1 MKKFVFLLAASLSL
15 SVQGQDISDA
25 VRFAQENLNGTA
37 RFRAMGGAFGALG
50 GDFSSIN
57 INPAGSVVFANS
69 QAGFTLSNFNN
80 SNDSNFFGTNKN
92 KSNNSLDLSQA
103 GGVYV
108 FKNEDKRS
116 DWKKFAVALNYENI
130 KDFNNSFFSAG
141 TNSNSVANYFLSY
154 ANGLPLSIVNGSQY
168 SYSDLYYNE
177 QQAYLGYGAYVI
189 NEAADYSD
197 TNMNYVSLVPAGG
210 SYYQENKLYA
220 TGYNG
225 KLSFNGSAQYKDV
238 LTVGVNLN
246 SHFFD
251 YYQSTH
257 FYESNANNTSATDV
271 LVKRLKFDNDLYTY
285 GNGFSFQIG
294 TIYKPIKEVRF
305 GIAYQS
311 PTWLRLTDELTQS
324 IAAVSG
330 TSTTEYQPDVVNPGI
345 TMLFEP
351 YRLQTPSKWTGSF
364 AYIFGKKGLISFDYA
379 TKNYSKTKY
388 TPKQEFTNS
397 NANLR
402 NLLTSTNE
410 YRLGAE
416 YRIKK
421 VSLRA
426 GYRFEQSP
434 YKDKITIGDLT
445 AYSGGIG
452 YNFGATKLDLAYST
466 SNQNSKQQFFT
477 QGLTDAAS
485 IQSKNN
491 TVCLTLLFEL

>member
-1 MKKFVFLLAASLSL
+1 MKKIVLLFIATLSL
-15 SVQGQDISDA
+15 SVNAQGISDA
-25 VRFAQENLNGTA
+25 MRFAQENLNGTA
-37 RFRAMGGAFGALG
+37 RFRALGGAFGALG

-69 QAGFTLSNFNN
+69 QFGITISNFNLK
-80 SNDSNFFGTNKN
+80 NDSNYFGTSAS

-116 DWKKFAVALNYENI
+116 DWKKFAVAMNFENI
-130 KDFNNSFFSAG
+130 NDFSNSLFSAG
-141 TNSNSVANYFLSY
+141 TNSSSIANYFLSY
-154 ANGLPLSIVNGSQY
+154 ANGLPLGIVNGTQY

-177 QQAYLGYGAYVI
+177 QQAYLGYGAYII

-197 TNMNYVSLVPAGG
+197 TNRNYVSLVPVGG
-210 SYYQENKLYA
+210 NYYQENKLNA

-251 YYQSTH
+251 YYQSTS
-257 FYESNANNTSATDV
+257 FYESNTNNTSTTDV
-271 LVKRLKFDNDLYTY
+271 LVKRVRFDNDLYTY

-294 TIYKPIKEVRF
+294 TIYKPVKEIRL

-311 PTWLRLTDELTQS
+311 PTWLRMTDELNQS
-324 IAAVSG
+324 ISAVSG
-330 TSTTEYQPDVVNPGI
+330 NSTTEFQADVVNPNV
-345 TMLFEP
+345 TMVFEP

-364 AYIFGKKGLISFDYA
+364 AYIFAKKGLISFDYA
-379 TKNYSKTKY
+379 SKNYSNTKY
-388 TPKQEFTNS
+388 TPKQDFSNTN
-397 NANLR
+397 NNLR
-402 NLLTSTNE
+402 NLLNATNE

-416 YRIKK
+416 YRIER

-426 GYRFEQSP
+426 GYRFEESP
-434 YKDKITIGDLT
+434 YKDKATIGDLT
-445 AYSGGIG
+445 AYSGGVG
-452 YNFGATKLDLAYST
+452 YNFGATKLDVAYSL
-466 SNQNSKQQFFT
+466 SKQNSKQQFFT
-477 QGLTDAAS
+477 QGLTDS
-485 IQSKNN
+485 SNINSKNN
-491 TVCLTLLFEL
+491 TISLTLLFEL

>member
-1 MKKFVFLLAASLSL
+1 MKKIVFLLITAFSIPLQA
-15 SVQGQDISDA
+15 QDISDA

-37 RFRAMGGAFGALG
+37 RFRSMGGAFGALG

-69 QAGFTLSNFNN
+69 QVGFTVSNFSIN
-80 SNDSNFFGTNKN
+80 NDSNYFGKSTD

-116 DWKKFAVALNYENI
+116 DWKKFAVAMNYENI
-130 KDFNNSFFSAG
+130 KDFNNSIFSAG
-141 TNSNSVANYFLSY
+141 TNNNSISNYFLSY
-154 ANGLPLSIVNGSQY
+154 ANGLPLSVVNGTEY

-197 TNMNYVSLVPAGG
+197 TNMNYISLVPAGG
-210 SYYQENKLYA
+210 NYYQEYKLKSS
-220 TGYNG
+220 GYNG

-238 LTVGVNLN
+238 LTIGVNLN

-251 YYQSTH
+251 YYQSTS
-257 FYESNANNTSATDV
+257 FYESNANNTSTTDI
-271 LVKRLKFDNDLYTY
+271 LVKRLRFDNDLYTY

-294 TIYKPIKEVRF
+294 SIYKPSKEVRF

-311 PTWLRLTDELTQS
+311 PTWLRLTDELNQS
-324 IAAVSG
+324 ISAVSS
-330 TSTTEYQPDVVNPGI
+330 TSTTEYQPDIVNPNV
-345 TMLFEP
+345 TMLFQP

-379 TKNYSKTKY
+379 TKNYSNTKY
-388 TPKQEFTNS
+388 TPKEEFVNTNR
-397 NANLR
+397 NLR
-402 NLLTSTNE
+402 NLLSSTNE

-416 YRIKK
+416 YRIER

-426 GYRFEQSP
+426 GYRFEESP
-434 YKDKITIGDLT
+434 YKDKTTVGDFT
-445 AYSGGIG
+445 SYSGGIG
-452 YNFGATKLDLAYST
+452 YNFGATKLDVAYSL
-466 SNQNSKQQFFT
+466 SKQNSNQQFFT
-477 QGLTDAAS
+477 QGLTDS
-485 IQSKNN
+485 SRINSKNN
-491 TVCLTLLFEL
+491 TITMTLLFEL